1 MTMADRV
8 AIMADGWIAQVG
20 SPMDIYESP
29 ASRMVAEF
37 VGTVNLFE
45 GDIVVDEIDH
55 CIIDSPQLG
64 RQIFIGHGVS
74 TEADNRR
81 VWAAVRPEKTW
92 LSRERPEGEHNWTSG
107 VVEDIAYLGGF
118 SVYFVRTEQGQLIK
132 VNLANTERRGE
143 RPTWDD
149 SVYVY
154 WDERSAVVLRD

>member
-1 MTMADRV
+1 MADRV

-64 RQIFIGHGVS
+64 RSVFIGHGVS

-92 LSRERPEGEHNWTSG
+92 LSRERPEGEYNWTSG